1 MKRQTIAFDLDGT
14 LIPECGEFS
23 CQRTGGIARIIS
35 KRSMRRDSHALL
47 RSLISQGHSIVI
59 YTLSSQNAAKLKT
72 WFWAQGVPVSRV
84 ITAEE
89 HNKRLKKA
97 GLPVGG
103 IKVPHLFGIDL
114 LVDDCPRTVE
124 AARLAG
130 TDAVLVTNQTH
141 DWTLEVRTA
150 CRLTK
155 RIYSNQLRHTT
166 VASSMQLTS
175 LSANG

>member
-23 CQRTGGIARIIS
+23 CQRTGGVARLIS
-35 KRSMRRDSHALL
+35 KRSMRRDSRALL
-47 RSLISQGHSIVI
+47 CSLISQGHNVMI
-59 YTLSSQNAAKLKT
+59 YTLSQQSAAKLKA

-89 HNKRLKKA
+89 HDKHLKKA
-97 GLPVGG
+97 KLPQSG

-114 LVDDCPRTVE
+114 LVDDSPIMVE
-124 AARLAG
+124 AARLTG
-130 TDAVLVTNQTH
+130 TNAVLVTNRTE
-141 DWTLEVRTA
+141 DWTQEIRLA

-155 RIYSNQLRHTT
+155 RVYSKQLAPNA
-166 VASSMQLTS
+166 VAPVQWATQS
-175 LSANG
+175 